1 MDETGSTKA
10 LFKKASLDVD
20 PCDEG
25 EILNSSD
32 KFAAN
37 NLKLG
42 SAADAVLLLVA
53 LETFELGGELGPL
66 RGESWQGAQLGLL
79 LQEPGAVHP
88 LLALPPL
95 LTFTCTREE
104 KKLEITD
111 ANFAGYSR
119 PTCNDLSKKG
129 GVDRESEARGQC
141 RANIDTKWRKFTQ
154 KETTLSVTV
163 AVDQSLVFTNCF
175 KKMNKFIIQVNFIVV
190 DSFIGT

>member
-1 MDETGSTKA
+1 MDEAGSAKA
-10 LFKKASLDVD
+10 LRGKAALEFD
-20 PCDEG
+20 PRDER
-25 EILNSSD
+25 EILDSSD

-37 NLKLG
+37 DLKLG

-104 KKLEITD
+104 KT
-111 ANFAGYSR
+111 
-119 PTCNDLSKKG
+119 
-129 GVDRESEARGQC
+129 
-141 RANIDTKWRKFTQ
+141 
-154 KETTLSVTV
+154 
-163 AVDQSLVFTNCF
+163 
-175 KKMNKFIIQVNFIVV
+175 
-190 DSFIGT
+190 